1 MAGIMRRHFF
11 DVVGRGRSEYD
22 FSGTFFPDAQQ
33 AFNWAQ
39 LLAIDFEMAGEEF
52 LGGRLGV
59 RSIEGRE
66 LFSIPIDQS
75 EAACA

>member
-1 MAGIMRRHFF
+1 MTRYFF

-22 FSGTFFPDAQQ
+22 FSGTLFPDPQQ

-39 LLAIDFEMAGEEF
+39 LLAIDFEMAGDDF

-59 RSIEGRE
+59 RSIDGRE
-66 LFSIPIDQS
+66 LFSIPIDPT
-75 EAACA
+75 EAAFA